1 MAQNKDIMVQYTS
14 NMAQYTG
21 NMAQPQFLTV
31 KNFFIFFNK
40 KLVSS

>member
-31 KNFFIFFNK
+31 KNFFIF
-40 KLVSS
+40 